1 MHAPRIVRAFVLASP
16 ALALACASTETR
28 FSAEETPSA
37 PVAGPA
43 TQGAAKKLLT
53 LAELYDPSRRVDF
66 SGQPQS
72 GFVWL
77 DDEHYLWP
85 RRAPKSRAPEWL
97 RVEAATG
104 ETQPFA
110 DADVAKRALAKIPGV
125 TEEQAAR
132 LAFSDTSALSKRR
145 DAVLVD
151 VRDDLWH
158 YTYGADAPV
167 RLTNTPDAGEDN
179 AQLSPD
185 GKRVSFVRAND
196 LYCVD
201 VATRTEERL
210 TTDGSELVLN
220 GKLDW
225 LYQEEVYGRG
235 NYQAHWWSPDSSTIA
250 FLRLD
255 ETGVPLYTLVDDVS
269 EPIRVETSPY
279 PRPGERN
286 PAVSLGLATPG
297 SGAAASA
304 PRFVDLARF
313 QASEPLIVDVAWSP
327 RGVLHFSV
335 QDREQT
341 WLELCALDSDAR
353 SGAASASA
361 RTLLRETTRAWVD
374 NHGSP
379 TWLAD
384 GSFLWFSERDGWK
397 HLYRHAPDGALVGA
411 VTQGAWEART
421 LHGVDERNGWVYFS
435 GTERSPTG
443 SDVYRVKLDGTQ
455 LTRLTQTRGTHS
467 ASFNP
472 GFTRFLDS
480 WSDVQ
485 TPAQVRLHGAD
496 GAEQRVVDANAVPA
510 LADYALVT
518 PEFHRVPTR
527 DGFEM
532 EALLLKPLN
541 FDPSRKYPVFQWTY
555 AGPHS
560 QSVLDRFGRDGMF
573 LQLLAQRGIAV
584 WLCDNR
590 TASGKG
596 AQSAWPCYQ
605 QLGVQELLDIE
616 DGLEWLAKQGWADM
630 ERVGIGGWSY
640 GGFMASYAL
649 THSKRFRC
657 GVAGGSVTA
666 WNDYDSIYTERFMK
680 TPKNNPSGYA
690 RTSVVAAAK
699 DLHGALLLVHGA
711 IDDNV
716 HPGNTQRLAYALQQ
730 AGKPFE
736 LQLYAKSRHGVVDPK
751 LNLHWRAT
759 MLAFLEEHLLARAA
773 APQG

>member
-1 MHAPRIVRAFVLASP
+1 MHPHRIVRSLLVAVPAFA
-16 ALALACASTETR
+16 AACASTETR
-28 FSAEETPSA
+28 YSAEESAGAKLATPA
-37 PVAGPA
+37 K
-43 TQGAAKKLLT
+43 GAAGSQKKLLT
-53 LAELYDPSRRVDF
+53 LEALYDPAQRVDF

-85 RRAPKSRAPEWL
+85 KRDPKTRKSEWL
-97 RVEAATG
+97 RVEAASGKT
-104 ETQPFA
+104 EPFA
-110 DADVAKRALAKIPGV
+110 DADAAKRALAKIPGV
-125 TEEQAAR
+125 KEEQAAR
-132 LAFSDTSALSKRR
+132 LAFSDAGAMNKRH
-145 DAVLVD
+145 DAVLLD
-151 VRDDLWH
+151 VGGDLWV
-158 YTYGADAPV
+158 YTYGSDAAV
-167 RLTNTPDAGEDN
+167 QLTKTPDAAEEN
-179 AQLSPD
+179 AQFSPD
-185 GKRVSFVRAND
+185 GKRVSYVRGND

-201 VATRTEERL
+201 VASATEQRL

-235 NYQAHWWSPDSSTIA
+235 NYQAHWWSPDSSAIA

-255 ETGVPLYTLVDDVS
+255 ETGVPIYTLVDDVS

-279 PRPGERN
+279 PRSGERN
-286 PAVSLGLATPG
+286 PAVSLGIASLAG
-297 SGAAASA
+297 GAA
-304 PRFVDLARF
+304 RFVDLARY
-313 QASEPLIVDVAWSP
+313 QASEPLIVDVGWSKK
-327 RGVLHFSV
+327 GVLHFSV

-341 WLELCALDSDAR
+341 WLELCSVASDA
-353 SGAASASA
+353 SSK
-361 RTLLRETTRAWVD
+361 TVLRETTRAWVD

-379 TWLAD
+379 TWLDD

-397 HLYRHAPDGALVGA
+397 HLYRYSADGALAGA
-411 VTQGAWEART
+411 LTKGAWEVRT
-421 LHGVDERNGWVYFS
+421 LHGVDETNGWVYVS
-435 GTERSPTG
+435 GTERSAVG
-443 SDVYRVKLDGTQ
+443 SDVYRVKLDGSQ
-455 LTRLTQTRGTHS
+455 LTRLSQASGTHT

-480 WSDVQ
+480 WTDVQ
-485 TPAQVRLHGAD
+485 TPTQIRLHGAD
-496 GAEQRVVDANAVPA
+496 GKEQRVVDANPVNA

-532 EALLLKPLN
+532 EAMLIKPLN
-541 FDPSRKYPVFQWTY
+541 FDPARKYPVFQWTY

-573 LQLLAQRGIAV
+573 FQLLAQRGIAV
-584 WLCDNR
+584 WVCDNR

-596 AQSAWPCYQ
+596 AQSAWPCYL
-605 QLGVQELLDIE
+605 QLGVQELADIE
-616 DGLEWLAKQGWADM
+616 DGLDWLAKQGWADM

-640 GGFMASYAL
+640 GGFMTSYAL
-649 THSKRFRC
+649 THSKRFKA
-657 GVAGGSVTA
+657 GIAGGSVTA

-680 TPKNNPSGYA
+680 TPKNNAAGYA
-690 RTSVVAAAK
+690 KTSVVAAAK
-699 DLHGALLLVHGA
+699 ELHGALLLVHGA

-730 AGKPFE
+730 AGKPFD
-736 LQLYAKSRHGVVDPK
+736 LQLYAKSRHGVSDPK
-751 LNLHWRAT
+751 LNLHWRKT
-759 MLAFLEEHLLARAA
+759 MLAFLEEQLLARPSA